1 MEVVQMHVIV
11 YGKVQG
17 VFFRDTTRRI
27 ARQMGLK
34 GTVKNLSDGTVEIHA
49 VGEKEKLERLVALLV
64 SQEGPGR
71 VTRTDINFSE
81 FIDFF
86 EDFQVIF

>member
-1 MEVVQMHVIV
+1 MHVIV